1 MSHYIGHLFDA
12 QPPGQGSSASMWG
25 YPLGIPVVTPLQ
37 QNWTCPQACAP
48 PPPGGLQYQDPC
60 PPVYDCEFYH
70 SSLPISA
77 PPFPPFGDMWG
88 SPSISVGPPLPWFHE
103 PPSVPPPL
111 LFSSPDLSN
120 LLPANNFVIHRG
132 VDIPMFPIGEEG
144 RPLASSGRGSPPVP
158 ASSSHVRE
166 GGLGP
171 GGLGGDRGGRGLVG
185 ERFLPLDPSFQGR
198 SENRASG
205 PFSQE
210 VQPAP
215 ADLGGGSHDHSQG
228 VRGSLQIQDQQMAA
242 LDSQS
247 TPIAGES
254 IFLTIS
260 FPMSYMIIILLFL
273 YLVPEA
279 SYVVFCWLLD
289 FLFRV

>member
-1 MSHYIGHLFDA
+1 M
-12 QPPGQGSSASMWG
+12 
-25 YPLGIPVVTPLQ
+25 
-37 QNWTCPQACAP
+37 
-48 PPPGGLQYQDPC
+48 
-60 PPVYDCEFYH
+60 
-70 SSLPISA
+70 
-77 PPFPPFGDMWG
+77 
-88 SPSISVGPPLPWFHE
+88 
-103 PPSVPPPL
+103 
-111 LFSSPDLSN
+111 
-120 LLPANNFVIHRG
+120 
-132 VDIPMFPIGEEG
+132 PMFHIGEEG

-205 PFSQE
+205 LFSRE

-279 SYVVFCWLLD
+279 SYVVFVGYRISFSGFSCVPLRVVID
-289 FLFRV
+289 SSENVIPVAFL